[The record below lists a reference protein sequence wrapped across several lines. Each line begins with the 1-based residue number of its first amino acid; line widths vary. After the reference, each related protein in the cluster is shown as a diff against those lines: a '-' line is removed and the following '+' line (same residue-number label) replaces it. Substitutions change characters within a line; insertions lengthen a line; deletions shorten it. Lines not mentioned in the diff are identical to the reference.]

1 MYLQRGHIYTS
12 SGSFFIEPVEEYT
25 LDNQNILHK
34 ISREK
39 LPIENVNIDKYRNG
53 KVLLDEMGLHDD
65 DDGKIDDS
73 MADDLTQEEIDQ
85 EIESNESG
93 FDEEF
98 FNNGTIMP
106 CTTENG
112 QSEYE
117 FFSVFILLDFF
128 LSDLNHLG

>member
-1 MYLQRGHIYTS
+1 MQRGHIYTS

-39 LPIENVNIDKYRNG
+39 LPIEKVNIDKYRNG
-53 KVLLDEMGLHDD
+53 KVLLDEMGLHED

-73 MADDLTQEEIDQ
+73 IADDLTQEIEE

-93 FDEEF
+93 FDEESIS
-98 FNNGTIMP
+98 NGTIVP
-106 CTTENG
+106 CTTENRK
-112 QSEYE
+112 SKYE
-117 FFSVFILLDFF
+117 HVDCFLYVGFFPVTSII
-128 LSDLNHLG
+128 